1 VIAQSPEKIGV
12 YLELTSVVL
21 VAAVVLWHFL
31 KGHRNGTSA
40 DPITIL
46 ARAAGFAILPYALV
60 IIYGAF
66 DPTVLCTVPGLRVF
80 VMVGGLSLV
89 YVCFKSLTS

>member
-1 VIAQSPEKIGV
+1 M
-12 YLELTSVVL
+12 TSVVL
-21 VAAVVLWHFL
+21 VGAVVLWHFF
-31 KGHRNGTSA
+31 KGHRSGAAA

-80 VMVGGLSLV
+80 VMVGGLSLI
-89 YVCFKSLTS
+89 YVCLKSLSS